1 MDENKRNIRLWLY
14 LLSTV
19 KIIESEL
26 QLRMR
31 NNFNSSL
38 SRFDILSQLERN
50 PEGIRMGLLSELI
63 IVTAGNITGLAT
75 RLEKDGLIVRL
86 PDPDDRR
93 ASIIKITQTGLD
105 LFYEMKTQHQA
116 WINELLAGIKSEDK
130 EILSSLLSSTKS
142 KVNDIVHQ
150 HPILK

>member
-1 MDENKRNIRLWLY
+1 MDENKKNIRLWLY

-130 EILSSLLSSTKS
+130 EILSSLLSSAKS